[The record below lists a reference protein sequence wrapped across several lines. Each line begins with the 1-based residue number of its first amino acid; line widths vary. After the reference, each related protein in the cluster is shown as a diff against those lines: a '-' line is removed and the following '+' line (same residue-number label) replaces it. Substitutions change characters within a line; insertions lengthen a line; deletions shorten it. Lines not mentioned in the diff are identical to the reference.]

1 MVVHV
6 VIPLKQDDEGAAEIS
21 KRLSEKSVEMVKLY
35 QDNYKYTYF
44 VAYDGS
50 ASELSEELALLD
62 EKIEAA
68 VIPVF
73 HIAGYGPTSLKDW
86 IRKYD
91 RQG

>member
-50 ASELSEELALLD
+50 GVGIVRRAR
-62 EKIEAA
+62 I
-68 VIPVF
+68 I
-73 HIAGYGPTSLKDW
+73 GRKDRSCRYTRFSYSW
-86 IRKYD
+86 IWSHKP
-91 RQG
+91 